1 MKRAYF
7 PAENLK
13 SEIKTH
19 ILRWKISLPD
29 FENGVFHRKIL
40 KSEKNCEFSTGK
52 WS

>member
-1 MKRAYF
+1 M
-7 PAENLK
+7 ENLK
-13 SEIKTH
+13 NEIKTH

-40 KSEKNCEFSTGK
+40 KSEKIFKFSTGK